1 MGTTKV
7 RNSPSNHQA
16 KPYLFSRKIQE
27 KCPPKI
33 IFMIINHIQ
42 KTKQTTTKKHR
53 EKWVKCPLLHGVT
66 SMEVDKV

>member
-1 MGTTKV
+1 MGTAKV
-7 RNSPSNHQA
+7 RNSPSNRQA

-42 KTKQTTTKKHR
+42 KNKQTTTKNTAKN
-53 EKWVKCPLLHGVT
+53 G
-66 SMEVDKV
+66 

>member
-1 MGTTKV
+1 MGTAKV

-27 KCPPKI
+27 KCPQKI

-42 KTKQTTTKKHR
+42 KTKQNATKNTAKN
-53 EKWVKCPLLHGVT
+53 G
-66 SMEVDKV
+66 

>member
-1 MGTTKV
+1 M
-7 RNSPSNHQA
+7 
-16 KPYLFSRKIQE
+16 
-27 KCPPKI
+27 PPKI

-42 KTKQTTTKKHR
+42 KNKQNTPKKHR